1 LWGAQ
6 QLAAAAGTQ
15 GKERAKAIALA
26 HRLNIVTPVS
36 GAVVLETDSEYK
48 NNGLAI
54 PGSADVPTVPEPE
67 TWALIALVAAL
78 LLWQVRRLRRPR
90 PAFG

>member
-1 LWGAQ
+1 LWGADR
-6 QLAAAAGTQ
+6 LAGAAGTQ
-15 GKERAKAIALA
+15 GKEREKAIALA

-36 GAVVLETDSEYK
+36 GAVVLETDAEYK
-48 NNGLAI
+48 RGGLAV

-78 LLWQVRRLRRPR
+78 LLWQNRRLRLRRPVF
-90 PAFG
+90 A